1 MVRVS
6 LLAENLL
13 LYGLSGMHAV
23 IVVSIVRVG
32 WLVSEKLDSTYSL

>member
-1 MVRVS
+1 MVS
-6 LLAENLL
+6 LLADHLL
-13 LYGLSGMHAV
+13 LYGHLGMHAV